1 MTKTSDRSSKLNV
14 VNTHTPISNCY
25 LVLCYRCKTNISTT
39 ILPDLNPIEEAFSF
53 MKAWL
58 QRHEK
63 DAVNPQVRPWLVH
76 WAMHAVTVDDAEGW
90 FGNCGYL

>member
-1 MTKTSDRSSKLNV
+1 MRILDRSLKLNV
-14 VNTHTPISNCY
+14 VCTCILTSNRY
-25 LVLCYRCKTNISTT
+25 LFVCTGAKLIYLPPYS
-39 ILPDLNPIEEAFSF
+39 PDLNPIEEAFSF

-58 QRHEK
+58 RRHEK

-76 WAMHAVTVDDAEGW
+76 QALHAVTVEDAEGW